1 MLSHKETKEDELFEG
16 NIIVAMFQKELFE
29 LNGINYRLGNV
40 AFDIHG
46 KIIKNGMK
54 PLFIKKDSHET
65 YDKLM
70 RKLSG
75 FTTDT
80 EGILLV

>member
-1 MLSHKETKEDELFEG
+1 MIHREQRKDEQFVGNISVIIFPEEELF
-16 NIIVAMFQKELFE
+16 K
-29 LNGINYRLGNV
+29 LNNINYRLGNF

-54 PLFIKKDSHET
+54 PLFIKKDSIER

-75 FTTDT
+75 FTTKV
-80 EGILLV
+80 EGVLLV